1 MLFID
6 EGGGSSVDPPMVIT
20 PATAASPTIARPI
33 HVDGDAGHDNK
44 STRFSAPNI
53 IEGGGTPPLLGCISV
68 VTNSD
73 GSTGYNPNTLGPPTT
88 GTLDVSQEREMVDGS
103 FKTPSLRNVG
113 LTAPYFHS
121 GNYSDLRSV
130 IEFYA
135 RGGSRRSKSLE
146 DAAHRGD
153 TSGSGLLGKEL
164 FPSDSEHG
172 TNVDFFIRDIKST
185 PEQID
190 ALVAFMLT
198 LTDPRVQCDQAPFD
212 HPQLNIV
219 HGHTTADKTPKDG
232 KADDIKAVLPAVGA
246 TGYTPESGYCFPRQ
260 EGDTVCDRHAG
271 PRGWSEAD
279 AGRLIVRV

>member
-1 MLFID
+1 
-6 EGGGSSVDPPMVIT
+6 MVIT
-20 PATAASPTIARPI
+20 PATAVSPTIARRI
-33 HVDGDAGHDNK
+33 TLTGTLATTDEYN
-44 STRFSAPNI
+44 RCSAPNI
-53 IEGGGTPPLLGCISV
+53 IEGGGTPPFLGCISV

-73 GSTGYNPNTLGPPTT
+73 GSTGYNPNTLGPPTS
-88 GTLDVSQEREMVDGS
+88 GMLDVSQEREMVDGG

-190 ALVAFMLT
+190 AIVAFMLT

-246 TGYTPESGYCFPRQ
+246 TGYTPESGYCLPNK
-260 EGDTVCDRHAG
+260 GDLFATGMQGRVGG
-271 PRGWSEAD
+271 PKPTPAD
-279 AGRLIVRV
+279 L